1 MMILLVPLIGMEFNG
16 VSIRFGQS
24 RAEVEAVLG
33 EAERSHNSRCYYFDG
48 ELALDFDSADA
59 VNFIEFLGG
68 PGGKLSPELYGFPVF
83 ETDAEQVLELLS
95 AHGEAVDQDG
105 GYTVTVPDLSIGLYR
120 EITPA
125 DVDGMVKEM
134 SRMDV
139 TTLGHVNLDAEYR
152 RANHWDT
159 IGIGTKDYYAF

>member
-33 EAERSHNSRCYYFDG
+33 EAERSHNSRRYYFGG

-68 PGGKLSPELYGFPVF
+68 PGGKLSPELYGLPVF

-105 GYTVTVPDLSIGLYR
+105 GYTVTVPELSLGLYR
-120 EITPA
+120 EITPS
-125 DVDGMVKEM
+125 DVEEMVRQMAK
-134 SRMDV
+134 MDV
-139 TTLGHVNLDAEYR
+139 TALGEFNLDAEQR
-152 RANHWDT
+152 RANRWET
-159 IGIGTKDYYAF
+159 IGIGTKNYYA